1 MKNEYFFYV
10 NQNKLMNRWI
20 DVYKIFDT
28 KKILRTTGGI
38 FNFKSKDS
46 SFHQCVMS
54 DSLFVHVDID
64 AVFRNLISVKNPWL
78 NCYGKSFTSVQQLF
92 RDKTEIIFSE
102 FKIKKENE
110 QHPRNNYLLSKN
122 NCKEYQTNWI

>member
-1 MKNEYFFYV
+1 
-10 NQNKLMNRWI
+10 MNRWI

-28 KKILRTTGGI
+28 KKILRTTGEI

-78 NCYGKSFTSVQQLF
+78 NCYGKSFTSVQQRF
-92 RDKTEIIFSE
+92 RIKLKSSFQNLKLKKKMNNTQEITTCYR
-102 FKIKKENE
+102 KITAKNIKQIEY
-110 QHPRNNYLLSKN
+110 RSKLVF
-122 NCKEYQTNWI
+122 